1 MKNKQNQT
9 ITFGNMES
17 PTPNW
22 AKKIRNTAL
31 KIGGALVVVGGAI
44 ITLPLS
50 IPVGVISVAT
60 NAVIYGTAITTLV
73 GALSQAFGLKDDGE
87 ATEKN

>member
-9 ITFGNMES
+9 ITFGNMEN
-17 PTPNW
+17 PTPKW

-50 IPVGVISVAT
+50 IPVGVIAVAT

-73 GALSQAFGLKDDGE
+73 GAVSQAFGLKDDGE
-87 ATEKN
+87 ATKEN

>member
-1 MKNKQNQT
+1 MSK
-9 ITFGNMES
+9 ITFGTMES

-44 ITLPLS
+44 ATLPLS
-50 IPVGVISVAT
+50 IPAGVIAVAT

-73 GALSQAFGLKDDGE
+73 SAISQAFGIE
-87 ATEKN
+87 EKQPEQE

>member
-9 ITFGNMES
+9 ITFGNMEN
-17 PTPNW
+17 PTPKW

-44 ITLPLS
+44 ATLPLS
-50 IPVGVISVAT
+50 IPATVVAIAT
-60 NAVIYGTAITTLV
+60 NAVVYGTVITTLV
-73 GALSQAFGLKDDGE
+73 GAVSQAFGIKEDE
-87 ATEKN
+87 EIKKEE

>member
-9 ITFGNMES
+9 ITFGNMEN
-17 PTPNW
+17 PTPKW

-44 ITLPLS
+44 VSLPISLPAIVTTYAGLAMAYGGS
-50 IPVGVISVAT
+50 IGI
-60 NAVIYGTAITTLV
+60 LV
-73 GALSQAFGLKDDGE
+73 GALSQAFGLKDETE
-87 ATEKN
+87 AEKN

>member
-1 MKNKQNQT
+1 MKNKQNKT
-9 ITFGNMES
+9 ITFGNMEN
-17 PTPNW
+17 PTPKW

-50 IPVGVISVAT
+50 IPVGVITVAT

-73 GALSQAFGLKDDGE
+73 GAVSQAFGLKDDGE
-87 ATEKN
+87 ATEEN